1 MSEDHLIELVRK
13 NNIADL
19 IGYLGTNINQRNTKG
34 DTALLI
40 ATRLNNRTL
49 VNHLINLGA
58 DFNQEN
64 QRGTTALTLAIFN
77 GYMDI
82 AKDLIFSGAKILT
95 EKDKAGDSSHLVHT
109 ATYKANL
116 RKIEKECN
124 IKADRN

>member
-1 MSEDHLIELVRK
+1 MSEDYLTELVRK
-13 NNIADL
+13 NNIAEL
-19 IGYLGTNINQRNTKG
+19 IGYLGMDIDQKNKKG

-40 ATRLNNRTL
+40 ATRLNNRSL

-77 GYMDI
+77 GYFDI
-82 AKDLIFSGAKILT
+82 AKDLIFSGAKVLT
-95 EKDKAGDSSHLVHT
+95 EHDKAGDSSHLAHT

-116 RKIEKECN
+116 RKIEKDC
-124 IKADRN
+124 KL